1 MSLITRCP
9 NCETLF
15 KVVPDQ
21 LRISEGWVRCGQCD
35 DIFDASLHLL
45 PTPPVGVV
53 PAVLQNESSEVADS
67 TDLSPELLEA
77 DPESGSEID
86 SEGSLLFQEAVEQD
100 PVDDDIKLDFPEQV
114 QDESLLV
121 AEIVPEV
128 FTEFKVVGNSGE
140 EKSNDHTE
148 LSKVSFLHG
157 GKSKTFWH
165 RPVVKTSLLIFGLV
179 LSLGLVGQ
187 VVFYERDRI
196 VILEPTLKP
205 LFQEIC
211 SSLKCTLSPLR
222 RIESIVIESS
232 SFTKIRGDSYRLNL
246 SLKNMESIA
255 LAVPAIELTLTDALD
270 LPVVR
275 RVFLA
280 AELGFKSDSLP
291 SGAEWP
297 ASLALAVKT
306 SSASGRVAGYRLL
319 AFYP

>member
-9 NCETLF
+9 TCETLF

-35 DIFDASLHLL
+35 GIFDASLHLL
-45 PTPPVGVV
+45 PTPPVGAV

-86 SEGSLLFQEAVEQD
+86 SEGSSLFQEAVEQD
-100 PVDDDIKLDFPEQV
+100 PVDDDIKRDFPEQV

-121 AEIVPEV
+121 AGIVPEV
-128 FTEFKVVGNSGE
+128 FTEFKVDEDSGE
-140 EKSNDHTE
+140 EESNDHTE
-148 LSKVSFLHG
+148 LSKVSFLQG

-165 RPVVKTSLLIFGLV
+165 RPVVKTSLLISCLV

-211 SSLKCTLSPLR
+211 SSLKCTFSPLR

-246 SLKNMESIA
+246 SLKNMESMA

-280 AELGFKSDSLP
+280 AELGVKSDSLP

-297 ASLALAVKT
+297 TSLALAVKT